1 MVDETR
7 VLRLLR
13 SLADTLDVLRSEQ
26 HADSDRRNDPM
37 WLRGVKYSFVVAV
50 ENAVDIAQHLCS
62 SEQWGPPADN
72 GDTMRILGEH
82 GVLDA
87 RLAQAMRSAVGFR
100 NVLVHDYVEVDDSIV
115 LDQLADLSDLA
126 SFKVAIATYLEAS
139 A

>member
-13 SLADTLDVLRSEQ
+13 SLTDTLDALRAEQ
-26 HADSDRRNDPM
+26 SADGLRRADPM
-37 WLRGVKYSFVVAV
+37 WLRGIKYAFVVAV

-62 SEQWGPPADN
+62 SEQWGPPSDN

-87 RLAQAMRSAVGFR
+87 PLARAMRSAVGFR
-100 NVLVHDYVEVDDSIV
+100 NVLVHGYVEVDDEVV
-115 LDQLADLSDLA
+115 LDQLADLSDLEA
-126 SFKVAIATYLEAS
+126 FTVAIATYLDS
-139 A
+139 SG